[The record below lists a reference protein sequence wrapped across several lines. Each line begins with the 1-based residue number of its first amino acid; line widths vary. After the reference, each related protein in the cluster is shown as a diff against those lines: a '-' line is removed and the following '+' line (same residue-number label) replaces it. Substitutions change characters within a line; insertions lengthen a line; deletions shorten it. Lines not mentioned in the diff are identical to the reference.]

1 MFTFQVE
8 RKRSKNQE
16 EFVKFKTT
24 KLAVLGVLA
33 MALFAGVAFAQDAA
47 PDAAPQGGPQGGP
60 NHYGM
65 KDPHGQFRGG
75 PGMGMGFPMRGLNL
89 TEDQHAQI
97 KQIMQAEKGNIHP
110 LMQQEFQARS
120 QMMQLITSGNF
131 DQAKATALAS
141 QEAQTHIQ
149 MQVEHA
155 KIASQIYQL
164 LSSDQKAKVTD
175 MMAKHQQMMQERFQK
190 APPADNQ

>member
-1 MFTFQVE
+1 M
-8 RKRSKNQE
+8 KL
-16 EFVKFKTT
+16 KTT
-24 KLAVLGVLA
+24 KLAVFGVLA
-33 MALFAGVAFAQDAA
+33 MALFVGVASAQTEGA

-60 NHYGM
+60 HHYGM
-65 KDPHGQFRGG
+65 KGPHGQFRGG
-75 PGMGMGFPMRGLNL
+75 AGMGMGMGMGFPMRGLNL

-97 KQIMQAEKGNIHP
+97 KQIMESEKGNIHP
-110 LMQQEFQARS
+110 LMQQEFQAHL

-164 LSSDQKAKVTD
+164 LSSDQKAKVSD
-175 MMAKHQQMMQERFQK
+175 MMAKHQQMMQQRFQK